1 MKTFTVK
8 FCLSDSEFMTA
19 LRLTVGAVC
28 SAADVDVDSTEDMK
42 VCVTESC
49 LFLKDCGYSDV
60 CVQLSCDGGFTACV
74 CGEGGAPEDND
85 NGFSLA
91 LISALVSSCETE
103 KKDGLVYKLTLKI

>member
-8 FCLSDSEFMTA
+8 FRLADSEFMTA

-28 SAADVDVDSTEDMK
+28 AMADSDIDLTEDMK

-49 LFLKDCGYSDV
+49 LLLKDCGYEDV
-60 CVQLSCDGGFTACV
+60 IIELGCQGGV
-74 CGEGGAPEDND
+74 CAKVSGEGGNPEDKD

-91 LISALVSSCETE
+91 LISALVSSCEIT
-103 KKDGLVYKLTLKI
+103 KDNGIIKGLTLKI